1 MINIAKNKLWALP
14 TTEKNLKLQEKFS
27 HFYSDADHILIISS
41 DTPEGAMEVTPNLEF
56 LLTQADWLWIFSEI
70 PEVQYEEDLEYSKEF
85 SKYMKGFEERFLAEL
100 EKLKKKGG
108 ADIGDNAAG
117 ADGSSG
123 NDEL

>member
-1 MINIAKNKLWALP
+1 MEISKNKLWALP

-41 DTPEGAMEVTPNLEF
+41 EMPSGATEVSPDLEW
-56 LLTQADWLWIFSEI
+56 LLTQADWLWIWSESTAI
-70 PEVQYEEDLEYSKEF
+70 QREEEQKYRKELDN
-85 SKYMKGFEERFLAEL
+85 YMKGFEERFLAEL
-100 EKLKKKGG
+100 DKMQKGG
-108 ADIGDNAAG
+108 AYIGNNAAG

>member
-1 MINIAKNKLWALP
+1 MEISKNKLWALP
-14 TTEKNLKLQEKFS
+14 TTEKNLKLQERFS

-41 DTPEGAMEVTPNLEF
+41 EEPEGAIEVTPELEY
-56 LLTQADWLWIFSEI
+56 LLSQADWLWIWDAGADI
-70 PEVQYEEDLEYSKEF
+70 RREEEQKYRKELDN
-85 SKYMKGFEERFLAEL
+85 YMKGFEERFLAEL
-100 EKLKKKGG
+100 DKMQKGG

>member
-1 MINIAKNKLWALP
+1 MEISKNKLWALP

-41 DTPEGAMEVTPNLEF
+41 EMPDGATEVSPDLEW
-56 LLTQADWLWIFSEI
+56 LLTQADWLWIWSESTAI
-70 PEVQYEEDLEYSKEF
+70 QREEEQKYRKELDN
-85 SKYMKGFEERFLAEL
+85 YMKGFEERFLAEL
-100 EKLKKKGG
+100 DKMQKGG
-108 ADIGDNAAG
+108 ADIGNNAAG

>member
-1 MINIAKNKLWALP
+1 MEISKNKLWALP
-14 TTEKNLKLQEKFS
+14 TTEKNLKLQERFS

-41 DTPEGAMEVTPNLEF
+41 ETPDGATEVTPNLEF

-70 PEVQYEEDLEYSKEF
+70 PEVQYEEDLKYSKEF

-100 EKLKKKGG
+100 DKMQKGG
-108 ADIGDNAAG
+108 ADIGNNAAG
-117 ADGSSG
+117 ADGSSE

>member
-1 MINIAKNKLWALP
+1 MEISKNKLWALP

-41 DTPEGAMEVTPNLEF
+41 EMPDSATEVSPDLEW
-56 LLTQADWLWIFSEI
+56 LLTQADWLWIWSESAVI
-70 PEVQYEEDLEYSKEF
+70 QREEEQKYRKELDN
-85 SKYMKGFEERFLAEL
+85 YMKGFEERFLAEL
-100 EKLKKKGG
+100 DKMQKGG
-108 ADIGDNAAG
+108 ADIGNNAAG

>member
-1 MINIAKNKLWALP
+1 MEISKNKLWALP

-41 DTPEGAMEVTPNLEF
+41 DKPKGAIEVTPDLEY
-56 LLTQADWLWIFSEI
+56 LLAQSDWLWIWSESTAI
-70 PEVQYEEDLEYSKEF
+70 QCEEEQKYRKELDD
-85 SKYMKGFEERFLAEL
+85 YMKGFEERFLAEL
-100 EKLKKKGG
+100 DKMQKGG
-108 ADIGDNAAG
+108 ADIGNNAAG

>member
-1 MINIAKNKLWALP
+1 MEISKNKLWALP

-41 DTPEGAMEVTPNLEF
+41 EMPNGATEVSPDLEW
-56 LLTQADWLWIFSEI
+56 LLTQADWLWIWSESAAI
-70 PEVQYEEDLEYSKEF
+70 QREEEQKYRKELDN
-85 SKYMKGFEERFLAEL
+85 YMKGFEERFLAEL
-100 EKLKKKGG
+100 DKMQKGG
-108 ADIGDNAAG
+108 ADIGNNAAG

>member
-1 MINIAKNKLWALP
+1 MEISKNKLWALP

-41 DTPEGAMEVTPNLEF
+41 EMPDGATEVSPDLEW
-56 LLTQADWLWIFSEI
+56 LLTQADWLWIWNESAAI
-70 PEVQYEEDLEYSKEF
+70 QREEEQKYRKELDN
-85 SKYMKGFEERFLAEL
+85 YMKGFEERFLAEL
-100 EKLKKKGG
+100 DKMQKGG
-108 ADIGDNAAG
+108 ADIGNNAAG

>member
-1 MINIAKNKLWALP
+1 M
-14 TTEKNLKLQEKFS
+14 
-27 HFYSDADHILIISS
+27 LIISS
-41 DTPEGAMEVTPNLEF
+41 DTPEGATEVTPTLEF

-100 EKLKKKGG
+100 KKLKKKGG
-108 ADIGDNAAG
+108 ADIGNTADG

-123 NDEL
+123 GDEL

>member
-14 TTEKNLKLQEKFS
+14 TTEKNLKLQERFS

-41 DTPEGAMEVTPNLEF
+41 ETPDGATEVTPNLEF

-70 PEVQYEEDLEYSKEF
+70 PEVQYEEDLKYSKKF